1 MRLTIKV
8 DEAHLGWPQLRRTG
22 ERGQLYLGTV

>member
-1 MRLTIKV
+1 MRLAIKV
-8 DEAHLGWPQLRRTG
+8 DEAHLGWPQRRRTG